1 VARRTDTVV
10 KARYS
15 RGLTSAI
22 RLAKGHVR
30 YAVHRPNEHGRRQ
43 YRELWDRDGRISRQT
58 AYERLGRARPADY
71 IYRLTLSP
79 HPEYQD
85 LNRRFDLQA
94 WTRGMMQQLE
104 QQAGQQLAWFAVTH
118 EHPDHRHI
126 HVVAVTGRRLEVPDF
141 QVLREAGDNHALAQQ
156 RARAGERSVAGDR
169 GVRPSITGNDR
180 EHDRDRPLVHIPSA
194 EAAAAEVPT

>member
-15 RGLTSAI
+15 RGVASAI
-22 RLAKGHVR
+22 TLAKGHVR

-58 AYERLGRARPADY
+58 AYERLDDARPADY
-71 IYRLTLSP
+71 VYRLTLSP
-79 HPEYQD
+79 HPEHQD
-85 LNRRFDLQA
+85 LNRRLDLQA
-94 WTRGMMQQLE
+94 WTRSMMQQLE
-104 QQAGQQLAWFAVTH
+104 EQAGQQLAWFAAAH

-141 QVLREAGDNHALAQQ
+141 QVLREAGDNHALVQQ
-156 RARAGERSVAGDR
+156 RARAGERSVAGEQ
-169 GVRPSITGNDR
+169 GVRRPVTGHDLER
-180 EHDRDRPLVHIPSA
+180 DRDRPLVPMGSA
-194 EAAAAEVPT
+194 EAAAAEVPA

>member
-15 RGLTSAI
+15 RGVASAI

-30 YAVHRPNEHGRRQ
+30 YAVHRPNEQGRRQ

-58 AYERLGRARPADY
+58 GYERLDDARPADY
-71 IYRLTLSP
+71 VYRLTLSP
-79 HPEYQD
+79 HPEHQD
-85 LNRRFDLQA
+85 LNRRLDLQA
-94 WTRGMMQQLE
+94 WTRSMMRQLEEQADQQLV
-104 QQAGQQLAWFAVTH
+104 WFAAAH
-118 EHPDHRHI
+118 EHSDHRHI

-141 QVLREAGDNHALAQQ
+141 QALREAGDNHALVQQ
-156 RARAGERSVAGDR
+156 RARAGERSVAGEQGMRRPVTGHDLERDR
-169 GVRPSITGNDR
+169 G
-180 EHDRDRPLVHIPSA
+180 RPLVHMGSA